1 MADSKAPAIGEN
13 TRPLVKSAHNKRR
26 KLQTR
31 LILFCTLFA
40 LLLATFIGGYGY
52 YVHTTSMME
61 RYYVYAETQL
71 YQALSWLNGDE
82 LALSIAT
89 GEMSEAYYN
98 QKAALDLFLEYSEIR
113 SLYVVYFPDPADFQ
127 TMYYVISAT
136 SSDILAEDPD
146 FFTAV
151 NTPGVIGDAADADY
165 DLETASLIA
174 SSMQDQP
181 ETATVQFIANDT
193 ELYGYVLTA
202 YVPVFDS
209 DSQVVSI
216 LALDL
221 SMEEIRETMRGYL
234 ISVALGTILILAV
247 FLLGFIYF
255 LNRFVISPIRNLSHS
270 ARDFVAQSDR
280 AQDDPT
286 QLLFKPVPVHTKDE
300 IELLSESISDMT
312 SGLKSYMINLKTIT
326 GEKERISAELN
337 VAREIQASMLPQVF
351 PAVHEYEIQASM
363 LPAKEVGGDFYDFFQ
378 PDADHLCVVVAD
390 VSGKGV
396 PAALFMAI
404 AKALIKQNVLSGKS
418 PAEVFTVTNEQ
429 LCEGNGGNLFVTAWM
444 GLLELST
451 GKLTYVNAG
460 HNPPL
465 LKTGGSAFT
474 YLKSIPGFVLAG
486 MEGIVYRQSEILL
499 GAGDV
504 LYLYTD
510 GVTEATN
517 ADNELYGDDRLITL
531 ANQVAVTALDGF
543 LKRIQIDIDAFVQEA
558 PQADDITMLA
568 LKIKAR
574 R

>member
-1 MADSKAPAIGEN
+1 MKPD
-13 TRPLVKSAHNKRR
+13 RNKRR

-52 YVHTTSMME
+52 SVHTSSMME
-61 RYYVYAETQL
+61 RYQVYAETQL
-71 YQALSWLNGDE
+71 YQALSWMDGDE
-82 LALSIAT
+82 LARSIAT
-89 GEMSEAYYN
+89 GDMSESYYN
-98 QKAALDLFLEYSEIR
+98 QKTALDLFLEYSEIS
-113 SLYVVYFPDPADFQ
+113 SLYVVHFPDPTDFR
-127 TMYYVISAT
+127 TMNYVISAT

-146 FFTAV
+146 FFTAI

-165 DLETASLIA
+165 DDETASLIA
-174 SSMQDQP
+174 LSLLDQP
-181 ETATVQFIANDT
+181 ETATVQFIDNDT

-202 YVPVFDS
+202 YVPIFDS
-209 DSQVVSI
+209 NGQAVSI

-221 SMEEIRETMRGYL
+221 SMEAIRETMRAYL
-234 ISVALGTILILAV
+234 LSVTLGTVLILTI
-247 FLLGFIYF
+247 FLFGFIYF
-255 LNRFVISPIRNLSHS
+255 LNRFVISPIRSLSQS

-280 AQDDPT
+280 VKDDPA
-286 QLLFKPVPVHTKDE
+286 QLSFKSVPVHTKDE
-300 IELLSESISDMT
+300 IELLSESIYDMT
-312 SGLKSYMINLKTIT
+312 SGLKNYMINLKTIT

-351 PAVHEYEIQASM
+351 PAVNDFEIYASM

-378 PDADHLCVVVAD
+378 LDDDHLCVVIAD

-418 PAEVFTVTNEQ
+418 PAEVFTITNEQ

-444 GLLELST
+444 GLLDLRT
-451 GKLTYVNAG
+451 GLLTYVNAG

-465 LKTGGSAFT
+465 LKPADGDFY
-474 YLKSIPGFVLAG
+474 YLKPLPGLVLAG

-499 GAGDV
+499 GVGDV

-510 GVTEATN
+510 GVTEATDAHN
-517 ADNELYGDDRLITL
+517 QLYGDDRLLSVI
-531 ANQVAVTALDGF
+531 NQGPVAVMEAF
-543 LKRIQIDIDAFVQEA
+543 LGRIQNDIDAFVQDA
-558 PQADDITMLA
+558 PQADDITMLT
-568 LKIKAR
+568 LKIKALH
-574 R
+574 

>member
-1 MADSKAPAIGEN
+1 
-13 TRPLVKSAHNKRR
+13 
-26 KLQTR
+26 
-31 LILFCTLFA
+31 
-40 LLLATFIGGYGY
+40 
-52 YVHTTSMME
+52 
-61 RYYVYAETQL
+61 
-71 YQALSWLNGDE
+71 
-82 LALSIAT
+82 
-89 GEMSEAYYN
+89 
-98 QKAALDLFLEYSEIR
+98 
-113 SLYVVYFPDPADFQ
+113 
-127 TMYYVISAT
+127 
-136 SSDILAEDPD
+136 
-146 FFTAV
+146 
-151 NTPGVIGDAADADY
+151 
-165 DLETASLIA
+165 
-174 SSMQDQP
+174 
-181 ETATVQFIANDT
+181 
-193 ELYGYVLTA
+193 
-202 YVPVFDS
+202 
-209 DSQVVSI
+209 
-216 LALDL
+216 
-221 SMEEIRETMRGYL
+221 
-234 ISVALGTILILAV
+234 
-247 FLLGFIYF
+247 
-255 LNRFVISPIRNLSHS
+255 
-270 ARDFVAQSDR
+270 
-280 AQDDPT
+280 
-286 QLLFKPVPVHTKDE
+286 
-300 IELLSESISDMT
+300 
-312 SGLKSYMINLKTIT
+312 
-326 GEKERISAELN
+326 
-337 VAREIQASMLPQVF
+337 
-351 PAVHEYEIQASM
+351 YEIQASM